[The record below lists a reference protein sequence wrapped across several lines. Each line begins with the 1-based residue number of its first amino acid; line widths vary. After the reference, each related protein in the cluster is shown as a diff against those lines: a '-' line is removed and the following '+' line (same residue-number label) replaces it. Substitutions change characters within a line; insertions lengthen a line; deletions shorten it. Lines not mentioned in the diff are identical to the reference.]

1 MKLYLY
7 SDVLLAT
14 SGVRLCYFARGAE
27 EMTVASLVAWG
38 ITTLD
43 YLHFDGFQIRLRVVV
58 SGLAV
63 VELALVVEAVL
74 LLTLFWNK
82 LFLPGPLLKSM

>member
-1 MKLYLY
+1 MGGKHKGTLY
-7 SDVLLAT
+7 
-14 SGVRLCYFARGAE
+14 
-27 EMTVASLVAWG
+27 
-38 ITTLD
+38 

-58 SGLAV
+58 SGRAV